1 MDLNWIRIK
10 RIKQNIII
18 ILSTR
23 QDPIMPNGFHPQAHI
38 SVNICLINIINLAK
52 KSLEFIFKYKK
63 IMWGI

>member
-1 MDLNWIRIK
+1 
-10 RIKQNIII
+10 
-18 ILSTR
+18 
-23 QDPIMPNGFHPQAHI
+23 MPNGFHPQAHI